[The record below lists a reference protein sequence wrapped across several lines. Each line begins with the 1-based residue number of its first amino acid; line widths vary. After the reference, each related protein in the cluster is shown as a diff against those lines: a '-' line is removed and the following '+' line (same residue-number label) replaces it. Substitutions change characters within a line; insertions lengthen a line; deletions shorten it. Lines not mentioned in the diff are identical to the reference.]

1 MEGKVREINESFDM
15 ESRVREMNEHAIKAN
30 WAFVGALIFAVAVIF
45 LPILFSVNLAAF
57 DDMFLRMTDK
67 SYFSDDETE
76 DLVVELFTKQDKK
89 QISKTEETKRIIFST
104 SKYAT
109 EKEVNKTVNYALNYI
124 SNVGGKVNDI
134 STEKVSNGGLI
145 IFRPKEKIV
154 KTIDIEVPKDALF
167 AESLEETLHE
177 FINTE
182 KYTVERYNKR
192 HNK

>member
-1 MEGKVREINESFDM
+1 MEGK
-15 ESRVREMNEHAIKAN
+15 VREMNEHAIKAN
-30 WAFVGALIFAVAVIF
+30 WAFVRALIFAVAVIF

-67 SYFSDDETE
+67 SYFLDNETE

-89 QISKTEETKRIIFST
+89 QTSKSEETKRIIFST

-167 AESLEETLHE
+167 VESLEETLHK

-182 KYTVERYNKR
+182 KYTMKRYNKR
-192 HNK
+192 HSE

>member
-1 MEGKVREINESFDM
+1 MIKKNNKGFNMESKVREI
-15 ESRVREMNEHAIKAN
+15 NEHAIKAN
-30 WAFVGALIFAVAVIF
+30 WAFVYALIFAVTVMF
-45 LPILFSVNLAAF
+45 LPIVFSANLAAF
-57 DDMFLRMTDK
+57 DDMFLKMTDK
-67 SYFSDDETE
+67 TYFSDDETE

-89 QISKTEETKRIIFST
+89 QISKSEETKRIIFST

-167 AESLEETLHE
+167 VESLEETLRK
-177 FINTE
+177 FMNNE
-182 KYTVERYNKR
+182 KYTVKRYSKR
-192 HNK
+192 HCE

>member
-1 MEGKVREINESFDM
+1 MEDK
-15 ESRVREMNEHAIKAN
+15 VREMNEHAIKAN

-45 LPILFSVNLAAF
+45 LPILFSINLVAF

-67 SYFSDDETE
+67 SYFSDDKRE

-89 QISKTEETKRIIFST
+89 QISKTKETKRIIFST

-109 EKEVNKTVNYALNYI
+109 EKEVNKTVNYVLNYV
-124 SNVGGKVNDI
+124 SNVGGSVNDI

-145 IFRPKEKIV
+145 IFRPKEKVI
-154 KTIDIEVPKDALF
+154 KTINIEVPKDALF
-167 AESLEETLHE
+167 AENLEETLYK

-182 KYTVERYNKR
+182 KYTMKRYNKR